1 MSRSQVVMPRSIVA
15 WHQSQAD
22 VRAGNGAVQRQDRY
36 VNDVQRFG
44 MVINIFEMRD
54 RTEVRSDDEIPEA
67 KRSRDQFDRI
77 AVFSGER
84 SKVSIKTASDTP
96 SFNVT
101 RARSSP

>member
-1 MSRSQVVMPRSIVA
+1 
-15 WHQSQAD
+15 
-22 VRAGNGAVQRQDRY
+22 VQRHHGY
-36 VNDVQRFG
+36 VNDMQRFG
-44 MVINIFEMRD
+44 TVIKIFQMRGK
-54 RTEVRSDDEIPEA
+54 TKVRCDDEITGT
-67 KRSRDQFDRI
+67 KRARDQFDRI